1 MNKFL
6 FIFFQ
11 FFLTSSLITL
21 SAQSTDTVKIVY
33 PLGEGAEIDYL
44 MARYPTTVQQIVK
57 NDPAKTKAH
66 WKEFGLA
73 LEKFFDDIE
82 FDVKGVKLMMHVC
95 WSKEGKLLHIGFMFK
110 DNSRNMKEDD
120 FKIAISQFVDKYKS
134 TLSYKEPFTYYGSL
148 NFPSSLNG
156 WNQPGKPK

>member
-1 MNKFL
+1 MNKVL
-6 FIFFQ
+6 FVFFQ
-11 FFLTSSLITL
+11 MLLSLSLTTL
-21 SAQSTDTVKIVY
+21 SAQTDTVKIVY

-73 LEKFFDDIE
+73 LEKFFDEIE

-110 DNSRNMKEDD
+110 DTSRNMKEAD
-120 FKIAISQFVDKYKS
+120 FKIAISQFIDKYKS
-134 TLSYKEPFTYYGSL
+134 TLSYNEPFTYYGSL
-148 NFPSSLNG
+148 NFPTSLNG
-156 WNQPGKPK
+156 WDRTSK